1 MLHAYF
7 SWRCCIQIRRKVGYA
22 SDDAGTLP
30 HGVFHFALEYFQT
43 VRLPAHHLEQPKVAK
58 PLGDVWSET
67 DGVPS

>member
-1 MLHAYF
+1 MHI
-7 SWRCCIQIRRKVGYA
+7 CRKVGYA

-43 VRLPAHHLEQPKVAK
+43 FTCRLTIWQPLVAK

-67 DGVPS
+67 G